1 MVVTTN
7 KIKMSE
13 LKKKIQDAV
22 VSSMKAGDKQRLA
35 VVRLISSAMK
45 QVEVDERIELDD
57 SRIIAILDKMVK
69 QRRESIS
76 QFKTAGRDDL
86 VDKESFEIDVIQ
98 EFLPQALSEEEVDN
112 IVRQAI
118 EQTGA
123 ESIKHMGKVMG
134 LVRPQVIGRAD
145 MGEVSGRI
153 KSILSAS

>member
-1 MVVTTN
+1 
-7 KIKMSE
+7 MSE

-22 VSSMKAGDKQRLA
+22 ISSMKAGDKERLG

-123 ESIKHMGKVMG
+123 GTIKDMGKVMG
-134 LVRPQVIGRAD
+134 LVKPQIIGRAD